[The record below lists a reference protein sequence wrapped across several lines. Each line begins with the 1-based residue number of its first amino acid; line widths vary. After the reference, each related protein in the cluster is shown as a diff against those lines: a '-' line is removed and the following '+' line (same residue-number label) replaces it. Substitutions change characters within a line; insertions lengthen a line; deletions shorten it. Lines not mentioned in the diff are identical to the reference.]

1 MKNKKTTTT
10 PTSVTR
16 GEMTEIADDI
26 VRKAVREQ
34 ARDLEKHLA
43 DIHKRL
49 VQLERGRVR

>member
-16 GEMTEIADDI
+16 GEMTEIADGI